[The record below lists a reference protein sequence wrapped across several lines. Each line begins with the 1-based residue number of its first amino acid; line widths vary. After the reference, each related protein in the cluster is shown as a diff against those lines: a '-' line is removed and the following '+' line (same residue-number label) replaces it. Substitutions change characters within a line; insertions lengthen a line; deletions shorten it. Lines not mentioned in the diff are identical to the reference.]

1 MKDTGDL
8 QFNNALTWRLVGP
21 YRGGRVMAVAGH
33 PLDRMVFYFGSSSGG
48 VWRTDDGGNLWHPIS
63 DGYFQRGSIGALAI
77 ADADPNVIYAGT
89 GECGM
94 RSNVTHGDGVYRSDD
109 GGRAWRHLGLAA
121 TQNIARI
128 RVHPN
133 DPDLVYVAA
142 FGHRF
147 GPNPERGVYRSR
159 DGGVTWERVLHCGEH
174 VGAIDLSL
182 DLTNPRILYAAL
194 WQARL
199 FPWGRV
205 NHGPGSTIVRSTD
218 GGTTWTD
225 LRTAPG
231 FPAGPLGRC
240 GVAVSPVR
248 PGRVWAQIDAP
259 AGGMYRSDDWGETW
273 TWLSADRNFLVRS
286 WYFMHLTPDPVDGDT
301 IYVVNRKLW
310 KSVDGGRSYAQLN
323 VPYVDEHDLWVDPRD
338 PQRMI
343 LGNDGGAAVSFN
355 GGTSWSSIVNQ
366 PTAEIYRV
374 AADTRVPYRIYGSQ
388 QDNSTISLPS
398 RSARGPI
405 AHFDWYDVGG
415 GESGAIVPRPD
426 TPDIVYAGDLPGL
439 GITRYDHASGQL
451 REIAPWYDDDGQR
464 GDDLAYRFNWTTP
477 IALSPHDPNVL
488 YVAGNVLFRSID
500 EGHSWEIVSPD
511 LTRNDRATLAASGS
525 NTGENYVANDYCT
538 ISAFAE
544 SPCAPGVLW
553 AGSDDGLVHAS
564 RDNGASWN
572 NVTPPELPAW
582 ATTHVEPSPH
592 TAGGCYLSATLHQ
605 LDDFAPRMF
614 KTDDYGA
621 TWQAITHGIPSD
633 QFVRV
638 VRADPERAGLLYAGT
653 EAGVWVSL
661 DDGAHW
667 QPLHEDL
674 PAVAI
679 YDLAVK
685 DSDLIAAT
693 HGRSMWI
700 LDDVTPLRQYHTID
714 STAAP
719 AHLFLPPPVLR
730 LTRQVYGL
738 DSLVALYSPYAAP
751 NPPVGVVVSYWLNQ
765 PPTDDILLE
774 LIDRDGTVVSRAT
787 SAVAAHAAAPI
798 GPFDYELRG
807 GTATLTGN
815 VVNAEEP
822 GIRWGPITLG
832 AAQHVVPTTRRG
844 LNRCTLPIVY
854 PGARRV
860 PGALGGGITQPLALP
875 GSYTVRLTIGERTW
889 TAPVEIVRDPQTNA
903 SQADLEAQFGLMV
916 KIRDKVSVIH
926 DAVNQIRDLRR
937 QIVERTATTEARN
950 VATPIPAAATTLL
963 ASLAT
968 IEAMLIQPQL
978 HERSGELAGT
988 ELAPG
993 LNNKLEKLGYAVARS
1008 DHAPTRQSLELF
1020 ADLSDRTDRQLARL
1034 RDVLANDL
1042 VAFNQLFADGG
1053 IAAIVL

>member
-1 MKDTGDL
+1 
-8 QFNNALTWRLVGP
+8 
-21 YRGGRVMAVAGH
+21 
-33 PLDRMVFYFGSSSGG
+33 
-48 VWRTDDGGNLWHPIS
+48 
-63 DGYFQRGSIGALAI
+63 
-77 ADADPNVIYAGT
+77 
-89 GECGM
+89 
-94 RSNVTHGDGVYRSDD
+94 
-109 GGRAWRHLGLAA
+109 
-121 TQNIARI
+121 
-128 RVHPN
+128 
-133 DPDLVYVAA
+133 
-142 FGHRF
+142 
-147 GPNPERGVYRSR
+147 
-159 DGGVTWERVLHCGEH
+159 
-174 VGAIDLSL
+174 
-182 DLTNPRILYAAL
+182 
-194 WQARL
+194 
-199 FPWGRV
+199 
-205 NHGPGSTIVRSTD
+205 
-218 GGTTWTD
+218 
-225 LRTAPG
+225 
-231 FPAGPLGRC
+231 
-240 GVAVSPVR
+240 
-248 PGRVWAQIDAP
+248 
-259 AGGMYRSDDWGETW
+259 
-273 TWLSADRNFLVRS
+273 
-286 WYFMHLTPDPVDGDT
+286 
-301 IYVVNRKLW
+301 
-310 KSVDGGRSYAQLN
+310 
-323 VPYVDEHDLWVDPRD
+323 
-338 PQRMI
+338 
-343 LGNDGGAAVSFN
+343 
-355 GGTSWSSIVNQ
+355 
-366 PTAEIYRV
+366 
-374 AADTRVPYRIYGSQ
+374 
-388 QDNSTISLPS
+388 
-398 RSARGPI
+398 
-405 AHFDWYDVGG
+405 
-415 GESGAIVPRPD
+415 
-426 TPDIVYAGDLPGL
+426 
-439 GITRYDHASGQL
+439 
-451 REIAPWYDDDGQR
+451 
-464 GDDLAYRFNWTTP
+464 
-477 IALSPHDPNVL
+477 
-488 YVAGNVLFRSID
+488 
-500 EGHSWEIVSPD
+500 SPD

-553 AGSDDGLVHAS
+553 AGSDDGLVHVS

-605 LDDFAPRMF
+605 LDDFTPRMF

-661 DDGAHW
+661 DDGAYW
-667 QPLHEDL
+667 QPLREDL

-685 DSDLIAAT
+685 DNDLIAAT

-714 STAAP
+714 PTAP

-751 NPPVGVVVSYWLNQ
+751 NPPAGVVVSYWLQ
-765 PPTDDILLE
+765 QAPTDAILLE
-774 LIDRDGTVVSRAT
+774 LIDRDGTVVSSAT
-787 SAVAAHAAAPI
+787 SVVAAHVAAPI
-798 GPFDYELRG
+798 GPLDYELRG

-815 VVNAEEP
+815 VVNTEEP

-875 GSYTVRLTIGERTW
+875 GSYTVRLTIGELKW

-926 DAVNQIRDLRR
+926 DAVNQIRHLRR

-950 VATPIPAAATTLL
+950 VAAPITAAATTLL
-963 ASLAT
+963 DSLAT

-1042 VAFNQLFADGG
+1042 AAFNQLFADGG